1 MRLRS
6 TMLAA
11 ALAVLFLAPGAGAID
26 EFPTF
31 ADNCWNFEIAGVPK
45 PSPVRMIHEAVF
57 LGLNVRQTERFQQCI
72 RSSGYRAC
80 RGDLSADVED
90 GVRVALSTN
99 HLDIGCRTI
108 RSNVHGE
115 AAVGNQLLHNQTEYI
130 RLSPDSLNPNSHSS
144 GIWRMVLASVI
155 WHEVAHTHGYDHE
168 LRSPFCRDTPGGA
181 GRPSMNEIIGE
192 CMMEAAKGM
201 VREQFDRRITDP
213 ASHRPFNGELE
224 WLLKSL
230 TVSKGAEGSA
240 SAAVEDWLEGPDLRI
255 RAAGG
260 GYLMDWSS
268 CSPGF
273 LCFAG
278 LDEDAALEQSPT
290 WHILPESTSPDPPA
304 TRPGLHVRLLNV
316 DEGFC
321 LRSLG
326 PQPPGVSPVG
336 LGRCLGADDEKWT
349 IGPTTLNPDDLD
361 RGRFKIHPAHD
372 HTVCLVA
379 DPEGGISLTN
389 DCADPGTDLAFE
401 YLTGG
406 DQGFTVRTAR
416 GDRCLDVPSGSESP
430 GTALQV
436 YPCHGGPNQV
446 WRLRETGALI
456 ASAGPRAKE
465 YFLQNDASGLC
476 VRVDGSSVTQVSCA
490 PPCDPGDPLCLG
502 RTSQATPFA
511 MRGHGSVFFPGYG
524 WLTGYGNAFVL
535 KTLKDGNCLTQ
546 FYTGGSLSHRACGS
560 VESDPLYSQ
569 RWRFF
574 RAR

>member
-1 MRLRS
+1 MKLRS
-6 TMLAA
+6 AAA
-11 ALAVLFLAPGAGAID
+11 ALAALLLPLPAAAVD

-31 ADNCWNFEIAGVPK
+31 ADNCYNFEIGDVSL
-45 PSPVRMIHEAVF
+45 PSPVRIIHESVF

-72 RSSGYRAC
+72 RNSGFRAC
-80 RGDLSADVED
+80 RGDLSTDVED
-90 GVRVALSTN
+90 GVRVALTTN
-99 HLDIGCRTI
+99 HLEINCRTS
-108 RSNVHGE
+108 RNGALGE
-115 AAVGNQLLHNQTEYI
+115 AFVGNQLLHNRTEYI
-130 RLSPDSLNPNSHSS
+130 SLSTDALLPGLHSS

-155 WHEVAHTHGYDHE
+155 WHEVAHTHGYNHE
-168 LRSPFCRDTPGGA
+168 FLSPFCRDTPGGA

-192 CMMEAAKGM
+192 CMMEAAEGM
-201 VREQFDRRITDP
+201 VRDQVELRITDP

-224 WLLKSL
+224 SLLKSL
-230 TVSKGAEGSA
+230 TVSKDAEA
-240 SAAVEDWLEGPDLRI
+240 SLSGAVEDWLEGPDLRI
-255 RAAGG
+255 RTADGS
-260 GYLMDWSS
+260 YLMNWSN
-268 CSPGF
+268 CSPGSV
-273 LCFAG
+273 CFAD
-278 LDEDAALEQSPT
+278 LDEEAALEQAPT
-290 WHILPESTSPDPPA
+290 WHILPESTSPDSPA

-316 DEGFC
+316 DTGEC

-336 LGRCLGADDEKWT
+336 PNRCLGEDVEKWT
-349 IGPTTLNPDDLD
+349 IGPTTLKPEELD
-361 RGRFKIHPAHD
+361 RGRFKIHPGND
-372 HTVCLVA
+372 HTVCLAA
-379 DPEGGISLTN
+379 DSEGGISLTN

-406 DQGFTVRTAR
+406 GQGFTVRTAR
-416 GDRCLDVPSGSESP
+416 GDRCLDVPSGSDSP

-456 ASAGPRAKE
+456 ASMGPRAKE
-465 YFLQNDASGLC
+465 YFLQNDASQLC
-476 VRVDGSSVTQVSCA
+476 VRVDGAAVTQVSCA

-511 MRGHGSVFFPGYG
+511 MRGHGSVFLPGYG
-524 WLTGYGNAFVL
+524 HLTGYGNAFVL